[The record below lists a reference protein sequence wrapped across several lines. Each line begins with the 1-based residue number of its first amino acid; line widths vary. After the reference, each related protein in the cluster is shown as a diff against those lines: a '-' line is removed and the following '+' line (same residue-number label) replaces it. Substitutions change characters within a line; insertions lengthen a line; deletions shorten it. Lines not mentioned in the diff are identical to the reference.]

1 MTKNDLQS
9 LVVEC
14 LQEYFADQ
22 APKLKENSMKIK
34 KSELK
39 ALVNE
44 VVRQCVKEAGPQYKV
59 VTGKSQYERPGQV
72 NRARQIQGEPEINEV
87 TPPGGEDVVRALKK
101 KSGVDNPWAVAW
113 SMKNKGEIQQ
123 EEEVPGADEMG
134 GEIGGDEHGEYDE
147 QQEIR
152 LLKAMG
158 QAILTLLRMH
168 KGMEEP
174 EGGEE
179 DGVPFKG
186 PEGGEEEPA
195 APGGEPS
202 GLPASGGEE
211 GGEKKPPFPP
221 KKKEA
226 PEKKEPPKK
235 KKDEKEV
242 DESFKTQNRS
252 FKTSKDAPQ
261 DPKNVRDPKNPMS

>member
-72 NRARQIQGEPEINEV
+72 NRARQIQGDPHINEEF
-87 TPPGGEDVVRALKK
+87 PPTG
-101 KSGVDNPWAVAW
+101 
-113 SMKNKGEIQQ
+113 
-123 EEEVPGADEMG
+123 EEEVPGADELG

-195 APGGEPS
+195 APGGAPS

-211 GGEKKPPFPP
+211 GGEKKSPFPP

-226 PEKKEPPKK
+226 PKKDKEPK